1 MFLQYKNKKSELDIL
16 KKARTFKALS
26 LDEKQST
33 LIKGD
38 NFIVLSKLL
47 KQYKSKIDLIYID
60 PPYNTNRVFTVSKGR
75 SSTISNALNGEVA
88 YSDNLKKEEYIEF
101 LRERLILLRELL
113 SEEGSIYLHIDSKWD
128 TM

>member
-60 PPYNTNRVFTVSKGR
+60 HL
-75 SSTISNALNGEVA
+75 IIL
-88 YSDNLKKEEYIEF
+88 IEF
-101 LRERLILLRELL
+101 LLFQKGEVLLLATL
-113 SEEGSIYLHIDSKWD
+113 SMARWLTPITLKKKNI
-128 TM
+128 